1 MKNNFSGIKKELE
14 KKSYAIVGNSSGVQ
28 ICNWTK
34 NSLKGEGVC
43 WKEKFYGIKSHG
55 CCQFSP
61 SLMWCENKCLHCW
74 RPIELNLGDKIDKID
89 DPIEILNKV
98 VEARKKLLTGFGGLD
113 KVSKKKW
120 KEAQEP
126 SLFSFSLSGEPTLYP
141 RLDEMISEIRRRKA
155 ISFIVTNGQNPEMI
169 LKLSRA
175 SISPDGQKNKNSL
188 PTQLTLSTNAP
199 NKELF
204 DKWHSS
210 CKKDAWERFNETL
223 KIIKTLKGKCRRCIR
238 LTLVR
243 KGLKGNPALNNV
255 TNMTEELIPQYV
267 GMIITAQPDFI
278 HVKGY
283 TSIGYARNRMGHD
296 KMPWFYEVKDYA
308 KKILAELKEK
318 DNKDWKILTEDERSC
333 VVVIGKNKKD
343 MKIKKV

>member
-1 MKNNFSGIKKELE
+1 MKNSFNGIKKELE
-14 KKSYAIVGNSSGVQ
+14 KKSYAVVGNSSGVQ

-43 WKEKFYGIKSHG
+43 WKEKFYGIKSHR

-89 DPIEILNKV
+89 DPIEILNKI

-120 KEAQEP
+120 KEAEEP
-126 SLFSFSLSGEPTLYP
+126 ALYSFSLSGEPTLYP

-169 LKLSRA
+169 LKLAKSKA
-175 SISPDGQKNKNSL
+175 L

-210 CKKDAWERFNETL
+210 CKKDAWERFNQTL

-243 KGLKGNPALNNV
+243 KGLRGNPSLNNV
-255 TNMTEELIPQYV
+255 TNMTEELVPQYV
-267 GMIITAQPDFI
+267 NMIITSQPDFI

-283 TSIGYARNRMGHD
+283 TSIGYARQRMGHD

-308 KKILAELKEK
+308 KKILAELRAK
-318 DNKDWKILTEDERSC
+318 DDKNWKLLTEDERSC